1 MWLIPS
7 NFFNNLLPYTF
18 LVNSIPYYIRL
29 LCSDK
34 TVWLYCCFNCA
45 MTLYI
50 PLRSDKTHEEMFGC
64 QYVPFFISHY
74 VQIKLNVFN
83 QYLRTIHLYIPLRS
97 DKTST
102 LTVPFTFWVSFIS
115 HYVQIKRT
123 LHHSRHRLYTNFIS
137 HYVQIKLYN
146 TYELNTDVHPLYPTT
161 FR

>member
-1 MWLIPS
+1 
-7 NFFNNLLPYTF
+7 FNNLLPYTF

-74 VQIKLNVFN
+74 VQIKLES
-83 QYLRTIHLYIPLRS
+83 LRLISSFVTLYIPLRS
-97 DKTST
+97 DKTKYEKV
-102 LTVPFTFWVSFIS
+102 L
-115 HYVQIKRT
+115 
-123 LHHSRHRLYTNFIS
+123 L
-137 HYVQIKLYN
+137 IKLEQLYI
-146 TYELNTDVHPLYPTT
+146 PLRSDKTIARY
-161 FR
+161 RK